1 MTDQLLQE
9 HIPNFEKALE
19 HLHQDLAGV
28 RTGRANPALLNSVM
42 VEAYGQSQSLQQ
54 VASISVAD
62 AKTLVVSPWDK
73 GLMQAIEKGIQA
85 ANLGLNP
92 ASDGQVL
99 RMTLP
104 SLNEQRRLE
113 LAKLVGQLAEKAR
126 ISIRNTR
133 EDILKTAKRAEAEG
147 AVSKDDLSHLQ
158 KKVQEVVDKYNA
170 EIKTIAEEKE
180 KEILTV

>member
-1 MTDQLLQE
+1 MTDQILQE
-9 HIPNFEKALE
+9 HIPNFEKTLE

-28 RTGRANPALLNSVM
+28 RTGRANPALLNSVV
-42 VEAYGQSQSLQQ
+42 VEAYGQTQALNQ
-54 VASISVAD
+54 VASVSVSD

-73 GLMQAIEKGIQA
+73 SLMQAIEKGIQA

-104 SLNEQRRLE
+104 SLNEQRRQE

-126 ISIRNTR
+126 IGVRNTR
-133 EDILKTAKRAEAEG
+133 EDILKSAKKGEVDG
-147 AVSKDDLSHLQ
+147 SVSKDDLAYLQ

-170 EIKTIAEEKE
+170 QIKSIAEEKE